1 MKLFLL
7 ILLTCVS
14 TLNGENKIFNEKKLQ
29 KMIAHIRKIRN
40 LEAGAGGDESN
51 LSGES
56 GSKPYEEEESKPY
69 QESQRQ
75 PNEEDESRPYQ
86 EYESRP
92 YQESQ
97 RQSNEEDESQP
108 YQESQRQSN
117 KEAESQSYQ
126 ESQRQP
132 NEEDESRPYQEYESR
147 PYQESQRQSN
157 EEYESRPYQE
167 SQRQSNKEDESQSY
181 QESQRQSNEED
192 ESRPYQESQRQSNE
206 EYESRPYQESQR
218 QSNEEDESRPYQ
230 ESQRQSNEEYESRPY
245 QESQRQSNE
254 EDESQSYQ
262 ESQRQPN
269 KEAESQSYQES
280 QRQPNEEYESRPYQ
294 EYESRPYQESQR
306 QSNEEYESQP
316 YQEYESQSYQE
327 SQRQSI
333 QEYESQSYQE
343 SQRQSIQEYESQS
356 YQESQSQSTQEYASQ
371 SYQES
376 GSQQSQ
382 ESQIQSSQ
390 ESNSS
395 IINVPDTTTT
405 TPYINITSPSAIE
418 ILGFNSFKQEPT
430 KITFITSFIFKNKLP
445 PKIIKFILTL
455 YYESNLQEKSVDK
468 TSECLIIGEPSITNE
483 IVSYNCEAPKEDAV
497 EVEQVVVNPGFTLEN
512 NGVDTME
519 DVHFSQEASATSEN
533 LQEQTR
539 VINKML
545 KLNNGELI
553 TNSTYFIIE
562 GTIDKLYGKVGDD
575 LTLVVYDNTT
585 YPTTP
590 QNVSCKI
597 QTAKASFYEIKCT
610 QIKGVRGTIHLS
622 PMYTG
627 DTSIILNMTYPHSDF
642 INYMSIQDSNTEIKL
657 LGFNNFRQEP
667 ENITFTTNFFF
678 DHILPPKT
686 IRFTLTIFYGSSL
699 QEKKANQTS
708 ECLIIEEPSITK
720 QIVSYNCKA
729 SKENDDEI
737 KQIVVNQDFKF
748 ENGEDKMEETSPNSE
763 DVSFSEEAVVTS
775 QNLQNQTQM
784 IKNMIKLE
792 NGELINNSTYFIIKG
807 DIDKYDGRVGEA
819 LTLVVYNSNP
829 VTIQNIPCKTES
841 IEGTKYEFKCTPD
854 QEVKG
859 SLYLSTMYA
868 GDASITLNITEP
880 NSHNYLPSNTS
891 SNTSNTTS
899 NSTPAFTPSIQILDF
914 NSFKISSPNKITFNT
929 YFSFINR
936 LPPKIIRFTIFIS
949 NESSFPED
957 TEKEESEC
965 LIVGEPIM
973 TKEIIKYNC
982 EASKKDGE
990 IGQIVVNPD
999 FKFEYNNGTIEE
1011 ISPNLKDIYFSEE
1024 AKISLENLE
1033 IQTQEINN
1041 MFILDKGQLRI
1052 YPTYFFI
1059 MGDIDK
1065 YKGKVGDELRL
1076 VVIYNYTVPAIP
1088 QNIYCIT
1095 ESVQGIKYEFKCSP
1109 AQDVRGSLYLAPM
1122 YIGDTSITLNMTDN
1136 LFFYLSSNT
1145 SSNSTPSSNPSIQL
1159 LEFNS
1164 YNQPS
1169 PNKITFNTYFSF
1181 INRLP
1186 AKIIRFTLTILYG
1199 SSLQGKKVNETTE
1212 CLIVGEP
1219 IMTNET
1225 VQYKCEASKEDT
1237 GEIEQVVVNRDLK
1250 LESANGTIEEISP
1263 NSSDIKYS
1271 EEAIASSQNLKNQTQ
1286 VINEMFIL
1294 EKGELIKNSTYFI
1307 IKGDIDKYKGKVG
1320 DELRLVIYNNY
1331 TVPAIPQNVS
1341 CITESVQGIKYEFK
1355 CSPNQDLRGSLY
1367 LSQMHIGIT
1376 SITLNIIDNL
1386 DYSSPSTPASNP
1398 SIQLLEFNSYNQPS
1412 PTKITFNTYFSF
1424 TNRLPAKIIRFA
1436 LTILYGSSL
1445 QGKKVNETAECLIVG
1460 EPNMA
1465 DKISQYNC
1473 EAPKEEVGEIDQV
1486 IVNKGDFQLL
1496 DSGNSTM
1503 VEISP
1508 NFSEEAASASQ
1519 NLKNQT
1525 KTINNMLMLENGEL
1539 IIDYEYFIIMGDID
1553 KYNGKEGEELTLAIY
1568 NNNNEPPTPQNVP
1581 CLTES
1586 VQGIKYEFKCTP
1598 SQDVKGSLYLS
1609 QMHIGNTSITLNMT
1623 DNLDYYSPSTPGSTR
1638 SIQILEF
1645 NSFKIASPTSMTF
1658 NVYFSFINRLPPKII
1673 RFTLTLLYES
1683 NLQEKEVNET
1693 AECLIV
1699 GEPTMTDDIVQYN
1712 CEAPKENGE
1721 IEQVIVNKD
1730 DFRLE
1735 YGYNGTMEEITP
1747 NFSEEADSAAQN
1759 LQEQTKVIKKMLKLE
1774 NGELIIDSTYFIIR
1788 GDIDNY
1794 DGKTEQNLTLVIY
1807 DNRTY
1812 PSTPTNV
1819 SCITQSVKDTK
1830 YEFKCTP
1837 SQDVKGSLYLS
1848 PMYIGDTSI
1857 TLNMTS
1863 PNSDY
1868 FSGYKTTPISDSNS
1882 TSTSISTSVFDST
1895 PASTYTS
1902 TNLNSIPASS
1912 FIPTSS
1918 KGTIPVS
1925 TYAST
1930 LATTLSSTQ
1939 PFAHTSTLSTIS
1951 ASTQATTLSSTQ
1963 PLAHTSTLST
1973 TSASTL
1979 ATTLSSTQP
1988 LAHTSTLSTTSASTL
2003 ATTLSSTQ
2011 VSANSLSTSI
2021 LTPSSNFTS
2030 TSVSSSKIE
2039 STSTPNYTSTSTPGA
2054 TPTSLPTTP
2063 VTKNNKDA
2071 SIQVLGFNSFISES
2085 KRITFTTFFYFY
2097 QRIPPR
2103 IIRFSL
2109 TILYGRR
2116 LRHLQEAVEESE
2128 CLIVGDSTTITDENI
2143 KYNCEAPK
2151 KEGIEIE
2158 QIVINPDIKL
2168 VNADGTVQEILV
2180 TSGDINFSEEAA
2192 LGSQNL
2198 QKQNKQI
2205 SNSVKLENGE
2215 LKINSKDFVII
2226 GNIDKYNGKVGDNL
2240 TLVVYDNRTNPS
2252 TANNVPCKTENIE
2265 GTKYEFKCTPSKEVK
2280 GTIYLSPM
2288 YSGNTSI
2295 ILNMTE
2301 PNSYTIDFIPNTNN
2315 SEIGNNPIYKKSSS
2329 GLSGGAIAGI
2339 VIACVVGALI
2349 IIGIFGYILT
2359 RQCKRNINSETPSV
2373 IGLRTVDNLD
2383 Q

>member
-97 RQSNEEDESQP
+97 RQSNEE
-108 YQESQRQSN
+108 
-117 KEAESQSYQ
+117 
-126 ESQRQP
+126 
-132 NEEDESRPYQEYESR
+132 YESR
-147 PYQESQRQSN
+147 PYQESQRQS
-157 EEYESRPYQE
+157 
-167 SQRQSNKEDESQSY
+167 
-181 QESQRQSNEED
+181 
-192 ESRPYQESQRQSNE
+192 
-206 EYESRPYQESQR
+206 
-218 QSNEEDESRPYQ
+218 
-230 ESQRQSNEEYESRPY
+230 
-245 QESQRQSNE
+245 
-254 EDESQSYQ
+254 
-262 ESQRQPN
+262 N

-306 QSNEEYESQP
+306 QSNEEDESRP
-316 YQEYESQSYQE
+316 YQESQRQSNKEAESQSYQE

-343 SQRQSIQEYESQS
+343 SQR
-356 YQESQSQSTQEYASQ
+356 QSTQEYASQ

-395 IINVPDTTTT
+395 IINVPNTTTT

-899 NSTPAFTPSIQILDF
+899 NSTFNSTPAFTPSIQILDF

-936 LPPKIIRFTIFIS
+936 LPPKIIRFTILIS

-1076 VVIYNYTVPAIP
+1076 VVINNYTVPAIP

-1109 AQDVRGSLYLAPM
+1109 TQDLRGSLYLAQM
-1122 YIGDTSITLNMTDN
+1122 YIGETSITLNMTHN
-1136 LFFYLSSNT
+1136 LFFYLPSNAT
-1145 SSNSTPSSNPSIQL
+1145 SNSTNSSNPSIQL

-1169 PNKITFNTYFSF
+1169 PTKITFNTYFSF

-1225 VQYKCEASKEDT
+1225 VQYKCEASKEDA
-1237 GEIEQVVVNRDLK
+1237 GEIEQVVVHRDLK
-1250 LESANGTIEEISP
+1250 LESANGSIEEISP

-1271 EEAIASSQNLKNQTQ
+1271 EEAIAASQNLKNQTQ
-1286 VINEMFIL
+1286 VINGMFIL

-1320 DELRLVIYNNY
+1320 DELRLVVFNNY
-1331 TVPAIPQNVS
+1331 TVPAIPQNIY

-1355 CSPNQDLRGSLY
+1355 CSPTQDLRGSLY
-1367 LSQMHIGIT
+1367 LSQMHIGDT

-1386 DYSSPSTPASNP
+1386 DYSSPSTPASTI
-1398 SIQLLEFNSYNQPS
+1398 SIQILEFNSYKISS
-1412 PTKITFNTYFSF
+1412 PTSMTFNTYFSF
-1424 TNRLPAKIIRFA
+1424 INRLPAKIIRFT

-1465 DKISQYNC
+1465 DKISQYKC
-1473 EAPKEEVGEIDQV
+1473 EAPKEEVGEIEQV

-1503 VEISP
+1503 IEISP

-1539 IIDYEYFIIMGDID
+1539 LIDYEYFTIIGDID

-1568 NNNNEPPTPQNVP
+1568 NNNIESPTPQNIP

-1609 QMHIGNTSITLNMT
+1609 QMYIGNTSITLNMT
-1623 DNLDYYSPSTPGSTR
+1623 DNLDYYLPSTPSSTR

-1658 NVYFSFINRLPPKII
+1658 NVYFSFINRFPPKII
-1673 RFTLTLLYES
+1673 RFTLTLLYGS
-1683 NLQEKEVNET
+1683 NLQEKEVSET

-1699 GEPTMTDDIVQYN
+1699 GEPTMTDEIVQYN

-1759 LQEQTKVIKKMLKLE
+1759 LLEQTKVIKKMLKLE

-1882 TSTSISTSVFDST
+1882 SSTSTSTSISSSVFDST

-1918 KGTIPVS
+1918 TATIPVS
-1925 TYAST
+1925 TYSST
-1930 LATTLSSTQ
+1930 L
-1939 PFAHTSTLSTIS
+1939 
-1951 ASTQATTLSSTQ
+1951 ATTLSSTQ

-1979 ATTLSSTQP
+1979 ATTLSSTHP

-2158 QIVINPDIKL
+2158 QIAINPDIKL

-2226 GNIDKYNGKVGDNL
+2226 GNIDKYSGKVGDNL

-2265 GTKYEFKCTPSKEVK
+2265 GTKYEFKCTPTKEVK

-2359 RQCKRNINSETPSV
+2359 RQCKSQANQNSETPSV
-2373 IGLRTVDNLD
+2373 IGLRTVNNSS